1 MPFDREPKGGLMVED
16 PTSGGKPRSKLDRSL
31 GSSSYILLERAR
43 QGDHEALGQVYARYL
58 PRLRNWSAGRIP
70 REARRLLDTDDL
82 VHETMVKAVDKIGQF
97 EIRGEGAFL
106 AYLRAAMM
114 NRIRDEVR
122 KARRRP
128 EPETLDDHLPEDG
141 LSPLEATIGTKAVD
155 AYEAALSRLRE
166 EEQQA
171 VVARI
176 ELGCSYDEIADAL
189 GKPSADAA
197 RMTVS
202 RALVRLA
209 REMGHER

>member
-1 MPFDREPKGGLMVED
+1 MVED
-16 PTSGGKPRSKLDRSL
+16 ARPGDDPDPAHDPALSGSTS
-31 GSSSYILLERAR
+31 YVLLVRAQ
-43 QGDHEALGQVYARYL
+43 QGDQEALAQVYARYL
-58 PRLRNWSAGRIP
+58 PRLKRWTTGRIP
-70 REARRLLDTDDL
+70 REARRLVDTDDL
-82 VHETMVKAVDKIGQF
+82 VQETMVKVVDKIGRF

-122 KARRRP
+122 KAERRP
-128 EPETLDDHLPEDG
+128 AHDTLDDAVPEIG
-141 LSPLEATIGTKAVD
+141 LSPLEATIGQRAVD
-155 AYEAALSRLRE
+155 GYEAALARLRE
-166 EEQQA
+166 EERQA

-209 REMGHER
+209 REMGHGE